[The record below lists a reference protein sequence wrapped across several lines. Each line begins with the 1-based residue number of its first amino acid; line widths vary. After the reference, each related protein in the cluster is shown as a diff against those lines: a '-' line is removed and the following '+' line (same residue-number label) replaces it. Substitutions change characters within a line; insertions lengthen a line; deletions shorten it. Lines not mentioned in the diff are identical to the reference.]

1 MKAGAVVPVVAGVL
15 GFAVVW
21 FSKVTLPP
29 GYAPYLSLAALAG
42 LDAVC
47 GGIRSGLE
55 GKFSDDIF
63 LSGFFINT
71 VLSAFL
77 AWLGDRIGVDMFLA
91 AVVLL
96 GGRVFLNLSLVRRFW
111 LTQRQLSRGRE
122 D

>member
-1 MKAGAVVPVVAGVL
+1 MKAGAVVPVVAGIL
-15 GFAVVW
+15 GFLAVW
-21 FSKVTLPP
+21 FSKASLPP

-71 VLSAFL
+71 LLSAFL
-77 AWLGDRIGVDMFLA
+77 AWLGDRIGVDIFLA

-111 LTQRQLSRGRE
+111 LTQRRLARGRE

>member
-1 MKAGAVVPVVAGVL
+1 MKAGAIVPIFAGVV
-15 GFAVVW
+15 GFLAVYLSR
-21 FSKVTLPP
+21 FTIPP

-63 LSGFFINT
+63 LSGFLINT
-71 VLSAFL
+71 FLSAFL
-77 AWLGDRIGVDMFLA
+77 AWLGDRIGVDLFLA

-96 GGRVFLNLSLVRRFW
+96 GGRVFLNLSLVRRYW
-111 LTQRQLSRGRE
+111 LTHIQMTRKKE
-122 D
+122 A

>member
-1 MKAGAVVPVVAGVL
+1 MKAGAVVPVVAGIL
-15 GFAVVW
+15 GFGVVW
-21 FSKVTLPP
+21 FSKATLPP

-71 VLSAFL
+71 LLSAFL
-77 AWLGDRIGVDMFLA
+77 AWLGDRIGVDIFLA

-111 LTQRQLSRGRE
+111 LTQRQLGRGRE
-122 D
+122 N